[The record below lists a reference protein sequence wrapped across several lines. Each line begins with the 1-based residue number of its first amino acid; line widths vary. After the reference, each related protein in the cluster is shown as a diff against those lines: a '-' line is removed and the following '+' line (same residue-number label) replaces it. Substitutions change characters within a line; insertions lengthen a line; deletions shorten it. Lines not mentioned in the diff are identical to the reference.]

1 LKLATE
7 LIYNLVYIS
16 ELVQFFS
23 LQSTDLEFVEVKE
36 RNLID
41 EYGKGFLHFNFV
53 VKETDGKLTNFFAE
67 VHPDLKDEK
76 DVYLCI
82 PLDEKDL
89 HPSEDHD
96 QGIFNISSANS
107 LYFFISSFCIFFF
120 SFYLVIE

>member
-1 LKLATE
+1 
-7 LIYNLVYIS
+7 
-16 ELVQFFS
+16 
-23 LQSTDLEFVEVKE
+23 
-36 RNLID
+36 
-41 EYGKGFLHFNFV
+41 

-107 LYFFISSFCIFFF
+107 LYFFISSFCIFSFHFIWSLNNALVFF
-120 SFYLVIE
+120 LSSLLRV